1 MSPQPPTGSRQT
13 SSDKSSSSKKSSSSN
28 KPAISNKSARSTQP
42 TTQPTTK
49 PTSQSTTKPTSQSTT
64 QSGTQPKHPF
74 ESSASAGKLR
84 RPPAAHLALGAEGE
98 ARAELYLKA
107 KGYRIIARN
116 VRAGGVELDLVVRH
130 RRTLVFVEVK
140 TRRSRRFG
148 PPELAVDAGKQ
159 ARLVTGARAWLR
171 EHGRGVERARIDV
184 VAWQVEARSGEPDQ
198 WRLRHFENAFEADEP
213 PRGRRRLW

>member
-42 TTQPTTK
+42 TTQP
-49 PTSQSTTKPTSQSTT
+49 TTKPTSQSTT